1 MEESS
6 GRNRNLGH
14 SRLNP
19 TSLTLN
25 SGSGLGGDV
34 LREASPDKGPQD
46 QPQRRTNTRVGEVVE
61 SLKNSAVELNWN
73 QRTRRTCREV
83 AEDGGGSGGNRD
95 NTDRRVLKRFVV
107 GEQGKISTFQEET
120 EVSHSSRVSSQE
132 LMVEGGVTGLG
143 GGQLLGEES
152 QRSPGSTNQMLKN
165 RSHL

>member
-1 MEESS
+1 MELPCICGFGIR
-6 GRNRNLGH
+6 GRAC
-14 SRLNP
+14 RL
-19 TSLTLN
+19 
-25 SGSGLGGDV
+25 
-34 LREASPDKGPQD
+34 
-46 QPQRRTNTRVGEVVE
+46 
-61 SLKNSAVELNWN
+61 
-73 QRTRRTCREV
+73 EV

-152 QRSPGSTNQMLKN
+152 QRSPGAIQELLQDGAIVRIGGINSQRDLSTRTRVNKL
-165 RSHL
+165 RHSG